1 MMKIGKVCYREVV
14 VTEKGS
20 NVLEA
25 ARLMRQHHVGSLP
38 VISRDS
44 DGNRPVGIITD
55 RDIVVEVLAE
65 EVPLDKV
72 AVEDLMTKSLVVANE
87 DDDLFDAVQKMR
99 VKGVRRI
106 PVIDAKGL
114 LVGIFTMDDLIELLH
129 GELGNIVSL
138 VSREQKMEQKQRPS
152 AVT

>member
-1 MMKIGKVCYREVV
+1 MMKIGKVRNREVI
-14 VTEKGS
+14 VTDKGS

-25 ARLMRQHHVGSLP
+25 AKLMRQLHVGSLL
-38 VISRDS
+38 VISRES

-65 EVPLDKV
+65 EVPLDKI

-87 DDDLFDAVQKMR
+87 DDDLFDTVRKMR

-106 PVIDAKGL
+106 PVVDTKGL

-129 GELGNIVSL
+129 EELGNIVSL
-138 VSREQKMEQKQRPS
+138 VSREQKMEQKQRP
-152 AVT
+152 

>member
-1 MMKIGKVCYREVV
+1 MMKIGKVCNREVI
-14 VTEKGS
+14 VTDKGS

-25 ARLMRQHHVGSLP
+25 AKLMRQHHVGSLL
-38 VISRDS
+38 VISRES

-65 EVPLDKV
+65 EVPLDKI

-87 DDDLFDAVQKMR
+87 DDDLFDTVRKMR

-106 PVIDAKGL
+106 PVVDTKGL
-114 LVGIFTMDDLIELLH
+114 LVVIFTMDDLIELLH
-129 GELGNIVSL
+129 EELGNIVSL
-138 VSREQKMEQKQRPS
+138 VSREQKMEQKQRP
-152 AVT
+152 

>member
-1 MMKIGKVCYREVV
+1 MKIGKVCNREVI
-14 VTEKGS
+14 VTDKGS

-25 ARLMRQHHVGSLP
+25 AKLMRQHHAGSLL
-38 VISRDS
+38 VISKDS
-44 DGNRPVGIITD
+44 DGIRPVGIITD

-72 AVEDLMTKSLVVANE
+72 AVEDLMIKSLVVANE

-99 VKGVRRI
+99 VKAVRRI
-106 PVIDAKGL
+106 PVVDAKGL

-129 GELGNIVSL
+129 EELGNIVSL
-138 VSREQKMEQKQRPS
+138 VSREQKMEQKQRP
-152 AVT
+152 

>member
-1 MMKIGKVCYREVV
+1 MMKIGKVCNREVI
-14 VTEKGS
+14 VTDKGS

-25 ARLMRQHHVGSLP
+25 AKLMRQHHVGSLL

-65 EVPLDKV
+65 EVSLDKV
-72 AVEDLMTKSLVVANE
+72 AVEDLMTKSLIVANE
-87 DDDLFDAVQKMR
+87 DDDLFDTVRKMR
-99 VKGVRRI
+99 VKAVRRI

-129 GELGNIVSL
+129 EELGNIVSL
-138 VSREQKMEQKQRPS
+138 VSREQKMEQKQRP
-152 AVT
+152 

>member
-1 MMKIGKVCYREVV
+1 MMKIGKVCNREVI
-14 VTEKGS
+14 VTGKGS

-25 ARLMRQHHVGSLP
+25 AKLMRQHHVGSLL

-65 EVPLDKV
+65 EVPLNKI
-72 AVEDLMTKSLVVANE
+72 AVEDLMTKSLIVANE
-87 DDDLFDAVQKMR
+87 DDDLFDTVRKMR
-99 VKGVRRI
+99 VKAVRRI

-129 GELGNIVSL
+129 EELGNIVSL
-138 VSREQKMEQKQRPS
+138 VSREQKMEQKQRP
-152 AVT
+152 

>member
-1 MMKIGKVCYREVV
+1 MMKIGKVRNREVI
-14 VTEKGS
+14 VTDKGS

-25 ARLMRQHHVGSLP
+25 AKLMRQHHVGSLL
-38 VISRDS
+38 VISRES

-65 EVPLDKV
+65 EVPLDKI

-87 DDDLFDAVQKMR
+87 DDDLFDTVRKMR

-106 PVIDAKGL
+106 PVVDTKGL

-129 GELGNIVSL
+129 EELGNIVSL
-138 VSREQKMEQKQRPS
+138 VSREQKMEQKQRP
-152 AVT
+152 

>member
-1 MMKIGKVCYREVV
+1 MMKIGKVRNREVI
-14 VTEKGS
+14 VTDKGS

-25 ARLMRQHHVGSLP
+25 AKLMRQHHVGSLV

-44 DGNRPVGIITD
+44 DGSRPVGIITD
-55 RDIVVEVLAE
+55 RDIVVEILAE

-72 AVEDLMTKSLVVANE
+72 AVEDLMTKSLIIANE
-87 DDDLFDAVQKMR
+87 DDDLFDTVRKMR

-106 PVIDAKGL
+106 PVVDAKGL

-129 GELGNIVSL
+129 EELGNIVSL
-138 VSREQKMEQKQRPS
+138 VTREQKMEQKQRP
-152 AVT
+152 

>member
-1 MMKIGKVCYREVV
+1 MMKIGKVCNREVV
-14 VTEKGS
+14 VTDKGN

-25 ARLMRQHHVGSLP
+25 AKLMRQHHVGSLL

-44 DGNRPVGIITD
+44 DGIRPVGIITD
-55 RDIVVEVLAE
+55 RDIVVEILAE

-99 VKGVRRI
+99 VKAVRRI

-114 LVGIFTMDDLIELLH
+114 LIGIFTMDDLIELLH
-129 GELGNIVSL
+129 EELGNIVSL
-138 VSREQKMEQKQRPS
+138 VSREQKIEQKQRP
-152 AVT
+152 

>member
-1 MMKIGKVCYREVV
+1 MKIGKVCNREVI
-14 VTEKGS
+14 VTDKGS

-25 ARLMRQHHVGSLP
+25 AKLMRQHHVGSLL

-65 EVPLDKV
+65 EVSLDKV
-72 AVEDLMTKSLVVANE
+72 AVEDLMTKSLIVANE
-87 DDDLFDAVQKMR
+87 DDDLFDTVRKMR
-99 VKGVRRI
+99 VKAVRRI

-129 GELGNIVSL
+129 EELGNIVSL
-138 VSREQKMEQKQRPS
+138 VSREQKIEQKQRP
-152 AVT
+152 

>member
-1 MMKIGKVCYREVV
+1 MMKIGKVCNREVI
-14 VTEKGS
+14 VTDKGS

-25 ARLMRQHHVGSLP
+25 AKLMRQHHVGSLL

-65 EVPLDKV
+65 EVSLDKV
-72 AVEDLMTKSLVVANE
+72 AVEDLMTKSLIVANE
-87 DDDLFDAVQKMR
+87 DDDLFDTVRKMR
-99 VKGVRRI
+99 VKAVRRI

-129 GELGNIVSL
+129 EELGNIVSL
-138 VSREQKMEQKQRPS
+138 VSREQKIEQKQRP
-152 AVT
+152 

>member
-1 MMKIGKVCYREVV
+1 MKIGKVRNREVI
-14 VTEKGS
+14 VTDKGS

-25 ARLMRQHHVGSLP
+25 AKLMRQHHVGSLL
-38 VISRDS
+38 VISRES

-65 EVPLDKV
+65 EVPLDKI

-87 DDDLFDAVQKMR
+87 DDDLFDTVRKMR

-106 PVIDAKGL
+106 PVVDTKGL

-129 GELGNIVSL
+129 EELGNIVSL
-138 VSREQKMEQKQRPS
+138 VSREQKMEQKQRP
-152 AVT
+152 

>member
-1 MMKIGKVCYREVV
+1 MMKIGKVCNREVI

-25 ARLMRQHHVGSLP
+25 AKLMRQHHVGSLL

-65 EVPLDKV
+65 EVPLDKI
-72 AVEDLMTKSLVVANE
+72 AVEDLMTKSLIVANE

-106 PVIDAKGL
+106 PVVDAKGL
-114 LVGIFTMDDLIELLH
+114 LTGIFTMDDLIELLH
-129 GELGNIVSL
+129 EELGNIVSL
-138 VSREQKMEQKQRPS
+138 VSREQKMEQKQR
-152 AVT
+152 A